1 MQTLESST
9 RSATGGIAFTTATTF
24 EQTTRGFYVGIPGSF
39 SVTFNDGETLT
50 IENAGAGYH
59 PMMADSAEP
68 ITAGGMVALF

>member
-1 MQTLESST
+1 MRTLESTT

-24 EQTTRGFYVGIPGSF
+24 EQTTRGFYVGVAGSF

-50 IENAGAGYH
+50 IENAGVGYH